1 MSNMN
6 EEKLQKDITY
16 LAQKTRSEDAFR
28 LANARNKAL
37 RQPRVNW
44 SRSWLI
50 GAAASVAL
58 LAVVTIPNVN
68 LTDPINSNATN
79 EKTETFLAPEAQ
91 DNEYYDDFH
100 YWLDIY
106 DNELVAMT
114 E

>member
-1 MSNMN
+1 MNNVN

-37 RQPRVNW
+37 EKPRLNW
-44 SRSWLI
+44 SQSWLI

-91 DNEYYDDFH
+91 DDKYYGDFY

-106 DNELVAMT
+106 DNELVAMNK
-114 E
+114 